1 VERRSVMDVRLFA
14 PLRAKITSSAQSL
27 APFRSGQPKIEPIN
41 PNRTARRTRVVLLDH
56 LVGAG
61 QQRRRQIEAERLCGL
76 EVNYKLV
83 LGRRLHRQ
91 VGGVLTLEDAPDV
104 AGRATVLVEGIRPMG
119 GPTASGAGGAA
130 AVDRQYPVPAR

>member
-56 LVGAG
+56 LVGAAE
-61 QQRRRQIEAERLCGL
+61 QRRRQIEAERLCGL

-83 LGRRLHRQ
+83 LGRRLHWK
-91 VGGVLTLEDAPDV
+91 VGRFLALEDAIDV
-104 AGRATVLVEGIRPMG
+104 AGRAAVRVDRIRPVRDQAATGAEVAAGEHG
-119 GPTASGAGGAA
+119 GQVAPT
-130 AVDRQYPVPAR
+130 